1 MKTAL
6 FLALLAG
13 TLLSTSG
20 EGSLGATRTKL
31 RTLREQ
37 VNLLG
42 EILERTERVADM
54 AARQEGG
61 DNADEDD
68 SRNPLGEIL
77 ERFFYGFMG
86 LLQTLAKGEDFK
98 PKLSSLSE
106 MLAGLP
112 KNFSKVTH
120 NSEQKGNT
128 TVNTTTTIEKSQGD
142 GKSYSFGKVQTS
154 VDGPNQKSF
163 SSVVQQVFQSSSG
176 FTGGDN
182 TPDADGDTPPAA
194 DGDTP
199 PAADNV
205 PDGDTPP
212 AGNNTVG
219 DNPPAT
225 ATPTPKAADD
235 GAKSAR
241 NLKLL
246 DILEL
251 LRNAK
256 TEEN

>member
-13 TLLSTSG
+13 ALLSTSG

-61 DNADEDD
+61 DNEDEDD

-77 ERFFYGFMG
+77 EGFFYGLMG
-86 LLQTLAKGEDFK
+86 LLQNLAKGEDFK

-176 FTGGDN
+176 SIGGDN
-182 TPDADGDTPPAA
+182 TTDADGDTPPS
-194 DGDTP
+194 
-199 PAADNV
+199 ADNF

-219 DNPPAT
+219 DNPPAA

-235 GAKSAR
+235 SAKSAR

-256 TEEN
+256 TEGN